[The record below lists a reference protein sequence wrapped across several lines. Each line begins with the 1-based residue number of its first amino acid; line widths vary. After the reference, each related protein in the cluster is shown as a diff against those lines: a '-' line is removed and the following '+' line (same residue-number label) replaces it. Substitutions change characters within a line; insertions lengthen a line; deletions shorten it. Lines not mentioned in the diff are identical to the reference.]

1 MEQADND
8 EPNTRCRECGYEWE
22 YSGSLELA
30 TCPSCQ
36 RKTETRNI
44 EEDTEEANA

>member
-1 MEQADND
+1 MTDD

-36 RKTETRNI
+36 RKTPVQNI
-44 EEDTEEANA
+44 DTEEANA